1 MLCDWMRH
9 RKELSKNEFTTN
21 NALTSSA
28 CYVCMHREVAK
39 RQELEWQLQ
48 AAAEDSQR
56 QEMFCHHAEQEVKRV
71 SALVEVS

>member
-1 MLCDWMRH
+1 M
-9 RKELSKNEFTTN
+9 EITFTAYN
-21 NALTSSA
+21 DVMSSLH
-28 CYVCMHREVAK
+28 YMNMYREVAK

-71 SALVEVS
+71 SALIEVSY